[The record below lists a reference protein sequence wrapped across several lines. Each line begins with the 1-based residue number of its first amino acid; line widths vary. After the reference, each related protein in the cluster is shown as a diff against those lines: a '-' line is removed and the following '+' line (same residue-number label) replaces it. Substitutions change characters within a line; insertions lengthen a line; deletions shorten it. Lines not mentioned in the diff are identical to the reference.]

1 MGASGDRILFR
12 VGAFVA
18 ATACPLWCAVATAQ
32 IATAAPF
39 TQVQADSG
47 REDYMTSCASCHG
60 DHLSG
65 KLAPGLTGATF
76 NASWAKHTTKEL
88 YEFVQS
94 TMPACNGGALPS
106 KVYINIVAFIL
117 QENGAKAGTDA
128 LSPQTNLKISDIID
142 GAKNPAPTNP
152 N

>member
-1 MGASGDRILFR
+1 MGASRSWTLIQ

-18 ATACPLWCAVATAQ
+18 ATACSLWSAAAAAQ
-32 IATAAPF
+32 IAAPAPF
-39 TQVQADSG
+39 TKDQADSG
-47 REDYMTSCASCHG
+47 REDYKTSCASCHG

-94 TMPACNGGALPS
+94 TMPACDAGALPS
-106 KVYINIVAFIL
+106 KAYINIIAFIL
-117 QENGAKAGTDA
+117 QENGAKAGADA
-128 LSPQTNLKISDIID
+128 LSPQTSVKISDVINSS
-142 GAKNPAPTNP
+142 GNSATP
-152 N
+152 NSK